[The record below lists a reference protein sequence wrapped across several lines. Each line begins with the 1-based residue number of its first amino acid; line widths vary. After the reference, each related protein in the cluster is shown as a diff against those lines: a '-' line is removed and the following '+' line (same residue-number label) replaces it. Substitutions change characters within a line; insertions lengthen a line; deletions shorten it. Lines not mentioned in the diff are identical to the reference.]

1 MKNFV
6 QNPDFMRTQPPLA
19 EVLSDLSSGY
29 TPANGVRFTKEQDL
43 AISHIDGLTVVNSGA
58 GVGKTL
64 CLVAKLVEIQNVKP
78 GARTLCLAFS
88 RKAAIEIRDRAG

>member
-58 GVGKTL
+58 
-64 CLVAKLVEIQNVKP
+64 
-78 GARTLCLAFS
+78 
-88 RKAAIEIRDRAG
+88 